1 MPIMITKDPGFFRIE
16 FNGRLD
22 TLASNSVE
30 QEINNAFAEIDNT
43 DLPELKI
50 IFDLAKV
57 DFVSSAFMRVCLKY
71 AKKVA
76 QGNLEL
82 INTDLKIKKTFKIA
96 GLDKVLK
103 II

>member
-1 MPIMITKDPGFFRIE
+1 MAIIITKDTGLVRIE

-22 TLASNSVE
+22 TLGSNSVE
-30 QEINNAFAEIDNT
+30 QEINNVFAEIDNT
-43 DLPELKI
+43 ELPELKI
-50 IFDLAKV
+50 IFDLGKV

-71 AKKVA
+71 AKKVT
-76 QGNLEL
+76 QGNLQL